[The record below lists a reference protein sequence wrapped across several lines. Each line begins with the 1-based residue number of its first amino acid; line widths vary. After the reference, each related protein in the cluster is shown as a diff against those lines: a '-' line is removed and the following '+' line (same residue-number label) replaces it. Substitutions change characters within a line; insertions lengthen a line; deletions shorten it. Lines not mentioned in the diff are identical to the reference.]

1 MGILS
6 LHVQRCRASLPASR
20 STVARKHAG
29 ATRRWQVIK
38 RTSFKSFAV
47 LHLKSPV
54 VAHVSSSENI
64 EELVGQIEGIEG
76 YGAISTKPAT
86 PLLDTINFPSHLKS
100 LTMGQLNQVAKELRA
115 DLIYNVSQTGGHL
128 GSSLGVIELT
138 VALNYVF
145 DQPEDKIIWDVGHQ
159 AYPHKILTG
168 RRDKMNTMRQTGG
181 LSPFT
186 KRSESPY
193 DCFGAG
199 HSSTSISAGLGMA
212 VARDM
217 QGEDFHVISIIG
229 DGAITGGMSYEAMNN
244 AGFLDTNMIII
255 LNDNQQVSLP
265 TQYNS
270 LNQDPVGALSST
282 FARLQSSRPLRE
294 LR

>member
-1 MGILS
+1 MEKKTVPFAHLFLVRRPSLS
-6 LHVQRCRASLPASR
+6 LCS
-20 STVARKHAG
+20 
-29 ATRRWQVIK
+29 K
-38 RTSFKSFAV
+38 RFR
-47 LHLKSPV
+47 
-54 VAHVSSSENI
+54 
-64 EELVGQIEGIEG
+64 QIEG

-86 PLLDTINFPSHLKS
+86 PLLDTVNVPAHLKS
-100 LTMGQLNQVAKELRA
+100 MDMDQLKQVAKELRA

-145 DQPEDKIIWDVGHQ
+145 DQPEDRIIWDVGHQ
-159 AYPHKILTG
+159 AYPHKMLTG
-168 RRDKMNTMRQTGG
+168 RRDRMTTMRQTDG

-186 KRSESPY
+186 KRSESAY

-217 QGEDFHVISIIG
+217 QGRSNHVISIIG
-229 DGAITGGMSYEAMNN
+229 DGAITGGMAYEAMNN
-244 AGFLDTNMIII
+244 AGYLDTNMIIV

-265 TQYNS
+265 RSTTR

-282 FARLQSSRPLRE
+282 FARLQSPSRCESYARAPRPSP
-294 LR
+294 RRCRCRCRR

>member
-1 MGILS
+1 MYTSSTRLAQNLNQTRVARPRCAGGHGRNADSLRPVITRKLSARARNGRSGTRFVPNRGSEQDILS
-6 LHVQRCRASLPASR
+6 EL
-20 STVARKHAG
+20 
-29 ATRRWQVIK
+29 
-38 RTSFKSFAV
+38 
-47 LHLKSPV
+47 
-54 VAHVSSSENI
+54 
-64 EELVGQIEGIEG
+64 EEAQEGGIAG
-76 YGAISTKPAT
+76 YGVISSKPTT
-86 PLLDTINFPSHLKS
+86 PLLDTVQFPSHLKG
-100 LTMGQLNQVAKELRA
+100 LNMDQLKQVAKELRA

-145 DQPEDKIIWDVGHQ
+145 DQPNDKIIWDVGHQ

-168 RRDKMNTMRQTGG
+168 RRDQMNTMRQTGG

-217 QGEDFHVISIIG
+217 QGGDNHVISI
-229 DGAITGGMSYEAMNN
+229 
-244 AGFLDTNMIII
+244 
-255 LNDNQQVSLP
+255 QQ
-265 TQYNS
+265 
-270 LNQDPVGALSST
+270 
-282 FARLQSSRPLRE
+282 
-294 LR
+294 

>member
-1 MGILS
+1 MI
-6 LHVQRCRASLPASR
+6 
-20 STVARKHAG
+20 RK
-29 ATRRWQVIK
+29 RK
-38 RTSFKSFAV
+38 AV
-47 LHLKSPV
+47 LIIIRK
-54 VAHVSSSENI
+54 
-64 EELVGQIEGIEG
+64 G
-76 YGAISTKPAT
+76 YD
-86 PLLDTINFPSHLKS
+86 DTIIESHLKNLS
-100 LTMGQLNQVAKELRA
+100 ADQLEQVAKELRA

-145 DQPEDKIIWDVGHQ
+145 DQPTDKIIWDVGHQ

-168 RRDKMNTMRQTGG
+168 RRDRMNTIRQTDG

-186 KRSESPY
+186 KRSESPF

-217 QGEDFHVISIIG
+217 QGKSNQVIAVIG
-229 DGAITGGMSYEAMNN
+229 DGAITGGMAYEAMNN
-244 AGFLDTNMIII
+244 AGYLDTNMIII

-270 LNQDPVGALSST
+270 LNQDPVGEGSLCG
-282 FARLQSSRPLRE
+282 
-294 LR
+294 